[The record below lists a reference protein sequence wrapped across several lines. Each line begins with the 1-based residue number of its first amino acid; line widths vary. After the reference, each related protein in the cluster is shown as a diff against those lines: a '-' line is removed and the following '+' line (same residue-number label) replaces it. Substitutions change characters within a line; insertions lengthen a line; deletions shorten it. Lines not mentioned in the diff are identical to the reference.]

1 MNTHKHKYIF
11 LLAGLL
17 SLLSLCGHASGKPAE
32 NTVVP
37 VWSLH
42 GSGSHTGSSLDSEK
56 SKKISRTIKVQNNDR
71 LQIENKYGK
80 VHINTWDKN
89 EMSVTVDIIAR
100 ASSESRAAEMLDMIT
115 VDIDEDRGDNLIS
128 FITRIDKFNNKNW
141 GNNSKYEI
149 NYTVSMPKQNPLQ
162 VKNMYGDLYVAD
174 LNGNAEIS
182 LSYGS
187 LKLGRLSGENIVK
200 LAYGSGSNTIAQLK
214 KGSLNVSY
222 SKLTLEETEVLELK
236 NSYSDINIGKA
247 GNINLSSRYGSVDIK
262 SIASLEGTSG
272 YSGFSIGSLADKLDM
287 KLQYCSGF
295 KVADISARFN
305 SITLEGSYSSF
316 NLNFKDNAAFKFN
329 VDLQYGDLRVDKENV
344 QFNVVEK
351 RNTSNT
357 YQGQCG
363 KSSSLGKVNI
373 NSRYGDV
380 KFASN

>member
-1 MNTHKHKYIF
+1 
-11 LLAGLL
+11 
-17 SLLSLCGHASGKPAE
+17 
-32 NTVVP
+32 
-37 VWSLH
+37 
-42 GSGSHTGSSLDSEK
+42 
-56 SKKISRTIKVQNNDR
+56 
-71 LQIENKYGK
+71 
-80 VHINTWDKN
+80 
-89 EMSVTVDIIAR
+89 
-100 ASSESRAAEMLDMIT
+100 MIT

-305 SITLEGSYSSF
+305 SINLEGSYSSF

-357 YQGQCG
+357 YQGQFG